1 MKRIARLPVDNAS
14 DALAG
19 YDQLQRILRR
29 HLPPSTVNLYAQPKQ
44 AQDGMVEWYSD
55 LGGQPV
61 PLAELDEKEAANVRR
76 LLDERLASVEQAAA
90 NVPTAD
96 ESVRQ
101 VLRQAARYPKD
112 EHIYVLNGQ
121 PVITAWGA
129 PPPPPPPPPPPEV
142 LAPPPIAVTPVI
154 PAKRSGGWLWLL
166 LALLLLAL
174 LGGLLWWWFNR
185 DKTAPLPELPPAV
198 EAVLPVEE
206 EEETIEPVEEEEEE
220 EEEEALVEDLPE
232 EPVVEEIV
240 PEEEEAI
247 EPVETVAE
255 PVIEKPAVEPKVVEP
270 SPPPPVI
277 EKPAVEPPKA
287 VEPPPPPPDPLAQGQ
302 QRLDQAGN
310 DCRALERLRNDR
322 QFRNNAAL
330 QQQLQQRLM
339 QRCREQMISKAREM
353 CPEERPAELAPE
365 MVIVFDASGSMDISL
380 LATQEEVRRAS
391 SVQGMAHILSQ
402 ALLGKNAPVPV
413 PDTMARVYREPK
425 RITAAR
431 QATSTVV
438 EQLPSDVNAGLV
450 LVESCPAA
458 RSVGFFPP
466 GKRRELLGRISNI
479 TPVEGTPLADGIAK
493 AGALLDG
500 VNRESVMLVVSD
512 GEESCG
518 QDPCAVARQ
527 LASRKPHLRIN
538 VVDILG
544 SGAGNCL
551 AQATGGKVY
560 TANNVQ
566 ELQSMTTRA
575 AQDVLLPAHC
585 RK

>member
-1 MKRIARLPVDNAS
+1 MKKRIARLPVDHAT

-19 YDQLQRILRR
+19 YDQLQRVLRR
-29 HLPPSTVNLYAQPKQ
+29 HLPPSTANLYAQPKP
-44 AQDGMVEWYSD
+44 AHDGMMEWYSE

-61 PLAELDEKEAANVRR
+61 PFSELNEKEAAQVRR
-76 LLDERLASVEQAAA
+76 LLDERLASVKQAAA
-90 NVPTAD
+90 NLPVSGAEG
-96 ESVRQ
+96 ESIRQ
-101 VLRQAARYPKD
+101 LLHQAAAYPKD

-129 PPPPPPPPPPPEV
+129 PPPPPPEPPVPI
-142 LAPPPIAVTPVI
+142 APPPVVVAAAPI
-154 PAKRSGGWLWLL
+154 PTTKRRWWLWLL
-166 LALLLLAL
+166 LLLLLLAL
-174 LGGLLWWWFNR
+174 LAGLLWWWLNK
-185 DKTAPLPELPPAV
+185 DKTTLVPPELPPVA
-198 EAVLPVEE
+198 ETVLPVEE
-206 EEETIEPVEEEEEE
+206 IIEPSIEE
-220 EEEEALVEDLPE
+220 EEEEALVAEEIPIEPPVEPEPLVEEKPIEEEVLPIE
-232 EPVVEEIV
+232 TVPEPVVEEPIPV
-240 PEEEEAI
+240 PEPK
-247 EPVETVAE
+247 PVQ
-255 PVIEKPAVEPKVVEP
+255 
-270 SPPPPVI
+270 PPPPV
-277 EKPAVEPPKA
+277 
-287 VEPPPPPPDPLAQGQ
+287 DPLAQARK
-302 QRLDQAGN
+302 RLDQAGT
-310 DCRALERLRNDR
+310 DCSALERLQRNDR
-322 QFRNNAAL
+322 QFRNTPAL

-339 QRCREQMISKAREM
+339 QHCREQMIAKARDM
-353 CPEERPAELAPE
+353 CPEERPQELAPE
-365 MVIVFDASGSMDISL
+365 VVIVFDASGSMDISL
-380 LATQEEVRRAS
+380 LATPEEIQRAGTT
-391 SVQGMAHILSQ
+391 QGIAELLSQ
-402 ALLGKNAPVPV
+402 AILGTNAPN
-413 PDTMARVYREPK
+413 TMSRVLREPK

-466 GKRRELLGRISNI
+466 GKRRELLGRIRNI

-500 VNRESVMLVVSD
+500 VNRESMILVVSD

-575 AQDVLLPAHC
+575 AQDILLPAHC

>member
-1 MKRIARLPVDNAS
+1 MKKRITRLPVNNAT

-19 YDQLQRILRR
+19 YEQLQRVLRR
-29 HLPPSTVNLYAQPKQ
+29 HLPPSTVSLYAQPQ
-44 AQDGMVEWYSD
+44 PASDGMVEWYTE

-61 PLAELDEKEAANVRR
+61 PFSELNEKEATHVRR

-90 NVPTAD
+90 NLRLTGT
-96 ESVRQ
+96 EGETVRQ
-101 VLRQAARYPKD
+101 LLRQAARYPQD
-112 EHIYVLNGQ
+112 DHIYVLNGQ

-129 PPPPPPPPPPPEV
+129 PPPPVQTATPPPV
-142 LAPPPIAVTPVI
+142 MAAPV
-154 PAKRSGGWLWLL
+154 PAKKRRGWLWLL
-166 LALLLLAL
+166 LLLLLLAL
-174 LGGLLWWWFNR
+174 LAVLLWWWFCR
-185 DKTAPLPELPPAV
+185 DKAEVSTELPPVV

-206 EEETIEPVEEEEEE
+206 VEETTEPPAEEPEEKEELVKALPAEPEAAVEETS
-220 EEEEALVEDLPE
+220 PE
-232 EPVVEEIV
+232 EPVVEEEPTPV
-240 PEEEEAI
+240 PEP
-247 EPVETVAE
+247 EP
-255 PVIEKPAVEPKVVEP
+255 KPA
-270 SPPPPVI
+270 PPPPV
-277 EKPAVEPPKA
+277 
-287 VEPPPPPPDPLAQGQ
+287 DPLAQAR
-302 QRLDQAGN
+302 QRLDQAGR
-310 DCRALERLRNDR
+310 DCSALEQLQRNDR
-322 QFRNNAAL
+322 QIRNTPAL

-339 QRCREQMISKAREM
+339 QHCRQQMIAKARDM
-353 CPEERPAELAPE
+353 CPEERPKELAPE

-380 LATQEEVRRAS
+380 QATPEEIRRAGTT
-391 SVQGMAHILSQ
+391 QGLADLLSQ
-402 ALLGKNAPVPV
+402 AILGTNAPN
-413 PDTMARVYREPK
+413 TSSRVFREPK

-466 GKRRELLGRISNI
+466 GKRNELIGRIRNI

-500 VNRESVMLVVSD
+500 VNRESVILVVSD

-527 LASRKPHLRIN
+527 LARRKPHLRIN

-566 ELQSMTTRA
+566 ELQSMTARA

>member
-1 MKRIARLPVDNAS
+1 MRKRIARLPADHAN

-29 HLPPSTVNLYAQPKQ
+29 HLPPSTVSLYAQPKQ

-61 PLAELDEKEAANVRR
+61 PLAELDDTEAANVRR
-76 LLDERLASVEQAAA
+76 LLDERLASVKQAAENLPA
-90 NVPTAD
+90 SSD
-96 ESVRQ
+96 SVRHLLQ
-101 VLRQAARYPKD
+101 QAARYPND

-129 PPPPPPPPPPPEV
+129 PPPPPPPAPPPEIAV
-142 LAPPPIAVTPVI
+142 PPPVVPV
-154 PAKRSGGWLWLL
+154 PVVPPKKSRWWLWLL

-185 DKTAPLPELPPAV
+185 DKTEPAAELPPVV
-198 EAVLPVEE
+198 EAPL
-206 EEETIEPVEEEEEE
+206 VEEEEEE
-220 EEEEALVEDLPE
+220 VIEPEPEVEEEEVF
-232 EPVVEEIV
+232 VEEIAEEPLV
-240 PEEEEAI
+240 EEDIPAKEEEVLPVEPEP
-247 EPVETVAE
+247 EPV
-255 PVIEKPAVEPKVVEP
+255 K
-270 SPPPPVI
+270 
-277 EKPAVEPPKA
+277 
-287 VEPPPPPPDPLAQGQ
+287 PPPPPPDPLAQAR
-302 QRLDQAGN
+302 QRMDQAGG
-310 DCRALERLRNDR
+310 DCRALERLRDER
-322 QFRNNAAL
+322 PFRNNATL
-330 QQQLQQRLM
+330 QQQLQQKLM
-339 QRCREQMISKAREM
+339 QHCREQMISKARQM
-353 CPEERPAELAPE
+353 CPEERPPELAPE

-380 LATQEEVRRAS
+380 LATPDEIQRAS
-391 SVQGMAHILSQ
+391 SIQGMAHILSQ
-402 ALLGKNAPVPV
+402 AILGKNAPV

-438 EQLPSDVNAGLV
+438 SQLPSDVNAGLV

-458 RSVGFFPP
+458 RSLGFFPP
-466 GKRRELLGRISNI
+466 GKRNELLGRIRNI

-500 VNRESVMLVVSD
+500 VNRESVILVVSD

-518 QDPCAVARQ
+518 NDPCAVARQ

-575 AQDVLLPAHC
+575 AEEVMLPAHC

>member
-1 MKRIARLPVDNAS
+1 MKRIARLPVDHAS

-61 PLAELDEKEAANVRR
+61 PLAELDEKEAAQVRR

-90 NVPTAD
+90 NVPTSD
-96 ESVRQ
+96 ESVRH

-129 PPPPPPPPPPPEV
+129 PPPPPPPPPEV
-142 LAPPPIAVTPVI
+142 LAPPPIEVAPVI
-154 PAKRSGGWLWLL
+154 PPKRSRWWLWLL

-198 EAVLPVEE
+198 EAVLPVEKEKEAIEPAAEVE
-206 EEETIEPVEEEEEE
+206 EEET
-220 EEEEALVEDLPE
+220 LVEDLPE
-232 EPVVEEIV
+232 DPFVEEIV
-240 PEEEEAI
+240 PEEEEDI
-247 EPVETVAE
+247 VPVETVAE
-255 PVIEKPAVEPKVVEP
+255 PVIEAPPAE
-270 SPPPPVI
+270 
-277 EKPAVEPPKA
+277 PKA
-287 VEPPPPPPDPLAQGQ
+287 VEPAPPPPDPLAQGR

-310 DCRALERLRNDR
+310 DCRALERLRDDR

-339 QRCREQMISKAREM
+339 QHCREQMISKAREM
-353 CPEERPAELAPE
+353 CPEERPPELAPE

-380 LATQEEVRRAS
+380 LATQEEIRRAS

-402 ALLGKNAPVPV
+402 ALLGKNAPVP
-413 PDTMARVYREPK
+413 DTMARIYREPK

-466 GKRRELLGRISNI
+466 GKRRELLGRIGNI

-500 VNRESVMLVVSD
+500 VNRESVILVVSD

>member
-1 MKRIARLPVDNAS
+1 MRKRIARLPVDHAS

-29 HLPPSTVNLYAQPKQ
+29 HLPPSTVSLYAQPKQ
-44 AQDGMVEWYSD
+44 AQDGMVEWYSE

-61 PLAELDEKEAANVRR
+61 PLSELDEQEAANVRR

-90 NVPTAD
+90 NLPAAS

-129 PPPPPPPPPPPEV
+129 PPPPPPPPPPEV
-142 LAPPPIAVTPVI
+142 EAAAPPPVPVI
-154 PAKRSGGWLWLL
+154 PVVPPKKSRWWLWLL

-185 DKTAPLPELPPAV
+185 DKPTFAPELPPAA
-198 EAVLPVEE
+198 EAALPLEDEEEEAEEISEPEAEIEE
-206 EEETIEPVEEEEEE
+206 EEELVEDIPEEAVLEPEAFIEEEIPAEEEEIS
-220 EEEEALVEDLPE
+220 
-232 EPVVEEIV
+232 PVKS
-240 PEEEEAI
+240 
-247 EPVETVAE
+247 VAE
-255 PVIEKPAVEPKVVEP
+255 PVMEEPEP
-270 SPPPPVI
+270 EPV
-277 EKPAVEPPKA
+277 K
-287 VEPPPPPPDPLAQGQ
+287 PPPPPPDPLAQAR
-302 QRLDQAGN
+302 QRIDQAGR
-310 DCRALERLRNDR
+310 DCRALERLREDR
-322 QFRNNAAL
+322 HVRNNPEL
-330 QQQLQQRLM
+330 QQQLQQKLM
-339 QRCREQMISKAREM
+339 QHCREQMISKAREM
-353 CPEERPAELAPE
+353 CPEERPPELAPE

-380 LATQEEVRRAS
+380 LATQDEIRRAS

-402 ALLGKNAPVPV
+402 ALLGKNAPL
-413 PDTMARVYREPK
+413 PDTMARIYREPK

-438 EQLPSDVNAGLV
+438 SQLPSDVNAGLV

-466 GKRRELLGRISNI
+466 GKRGELLGRIRNI
-479 TPVEGTPLADGIAK
+479 LPVEGTPLADGIAK

-500 VNRESVMLVVSD
+500 VNRESVILVVSD

-518 QDPCAVARQ
+518 HDPCAVARQ
-527 LASRKPHLRIN
+527 LASQKPHLRIN

-544 SGAGNCL
+544 SGAGHCL
-551 AQATGGKVY
+551 AQATGGQVY

-575 AQDVLLPAHC
+575 AQEVLLPAHC